1 MALYRRT
8 SDIGIRTL
16 SDNGFENKEM
26 QVDPVGV
33 GGGHEDEESDVIGMR
48 RCGALRLAIP
58 YVSVS
63 TQWYYMFLDYSKTN
77 PNRLVAYYAWKK
89 KGKKCVQMLL
99 H

>member
-33 GGGHEDEESDVIGMR
+33 GGGHEDEESDWDAALWRFAIGHSIRKREHSMV
-48 RCGALRLAIP
+48 LHVSRL
-58 YVSVS
+58 
-63 TQWYYMFLDYSKTN
+63 Q
-77 PNRLVAYYAWKK
+77 
-89 KGKKCVQMLL
+89 
-99 H
+99 